1 MSSLDFDI
9 DTQMTRLE
17 LEWRHAFEASMLARA
32 DFEAL
37 KADGKTDKSRLQ
49 QAVEQMERA
58 EIVKAR
64 VMQKIERLE
73 DRLLDS

>member
-17 LEWRHAFEASMLARA
+17 LEWRQAFEASILARA
-32 DFEAL
+32 DIEAL
-37 KADGKTDKSRLQ
+37 NADAKADKGCLQ
-49 QAVEQMERA
+49 KAIDALNRA
-58 EIVKAR
+58 DGVKAR
-64 VMQKIERLE
+64 VMRKIETLE